1 MGVYY
6 QWLTVVNHGSAH
18 PRRPQ
23 ELGGIAAYNH
33 SCPTVTGADI
43 MRQVGTEAQ
52 VTVWS
57 QKQRKTPGCLG
68 ADYEALDLLLGP
80 ETSSLRGDSW
90 GFQWD

>member
-1 MGVYY
+1 MSS
-6 QWLTVVNHGSAH
+6 Q
-18 PRRPQ
+18 PQ

-57 QKQRKTPGCLG
+57 QKQRKTLGCDG
-68 ADYEALDLLLGP
+68 ADYDALDLRPGH
-80 ETSSLRGDSW
+80 ETSAVGGISW
-90 GFQWD
+90 GFHWDEY